1 VAFNIVH
8 EVSPELINL
17 GCKIHNIQ
25 FQRSP
30 LKKDN
35 YIAYRKIKELIL
47 KEGYEL
53 VHVHTPVASFLT
65 RLACRNIPNLK
76 VIYTSHGLRFYE
88 GAPLKNWLLYYPLE
102 KLAARWTDGIIT
114 INEEDYNSA
123 RKLKLAKSNSIH
135 RVHGVGVDLTK
146 FQPKT
151 MDMKAKLRKKYNY
164 SENEFILFY
173 AAELNRNKHQDLLIN
188 VVNLLKSKIKNI
200 RLLLAGNG
208 NLKEQYEE
216 QVKKLGLQ
224 YYVQFLGYRRD
235 IPELLKISDV
245 AVASSRRE
253 GLPVNVM
260 EAMATGLPLVVTNC
274 RGQRELICDGENGFI
289 VGIDDTEGFANAVE
303 ELYKSR
309 ETRRKFG
316 KRSNEFSKSY
326 SLDKVMQE
334 MEEVYSTYLDF

>member
-1 VAFNIVH
+1 MH
-8 EVSPELINL
+8 
-17 GCKIHNIQ
+17 
-25 FQRSP
+25 
-30 LKKDN
+30 
-35 YIAYRKIKELIL
+35 
-47 KEGYEL
+47 
-53 VHVHTPVASFLT
+53 
-65 RLACRNIPNLK
+65 
-76 VIYTSHGLRFYE
+76 
-88 GAPLKNWLLYYPLE
+88 
-102 KLAARWTDGIIT
+102 
-114 INEEDYNSA
+114 
-123 RKLKLAKSNSIH
+123 
-135 RVHGVGVDLTK
+135 
-146 FQPKT
+146 
-151 MDMKAKLRKKYNY
+151 
-164 SENEFILFY
+164 
-173 AAELNRNKHQDLLIN
+173 
-188 VVNLLKSKIKNI
+188 
-200 RLLLAGNG
+200 NG